1 MKKNVIFFVIVFIII
16 GVSVNAQI
24 IDLFSFELKPEV
36 SIPTFGSEE
45 LFNMGGGASLA
56 MRLSILPFLAPFAEV
71 RYTIH
76 PTILEKSLTL
86 LSTGLGIGLELFP
99 FSIPRLGFGA
109 DLSAGYYMATWEDL
123 SAGDFFFRGAV
134 DVTYRFSSTLS
145 LSLGG
150 SYNHYL
156 SVNDPLYQ
164 GIGVFLSGSIN
175 LGGLRGGTKIKTDSI
190 ELQPIFPIFHAFYDK
205 NTVGTFNL
213 TNQEAGD
220 IQDVRVSFFVKQYM
234 DQPKLSALYPSLGR
248 GKSVEVPLYALF
260 TEDVLRLTEST
271 KVSAEIIIEYS
282 FLGSPHQERI
292 SNTLHLHH
300 RNAMIWDDDRKA
312 ASFVS
317 AKDPAVLRF
326 SKYTAGL
333 IRQEGNSSIN
343 QNLRFA
349 MGLFE
354 GLRLY
359 GLNYVIDPTT
369 PYKELS
375 ANKAALDYLQFPYQT
390 LVYKGGDCDDL
401 SIMYAAVLESVGIKT
416 AFITI
421 PGHIY
426 MAFDLDM
433 EEEEALQTFM
443 NPEELIIRDG
453 RAWMPVEITLLNEGF
468 MKAWLVGS
476 KQWQDN
482 VKNDTAAFLELDQ
495 AWDLYEPVGIP
506 GEDTRITLPET
517 DNLLGAYNASLSRF
531 INREITPRVEILKK
545 EISGS
550 GNNPRLVNKLGV
562 LYARF
567 GMYGKARVQFE
578 QAARRNYALSL
589 SNLGNIEYLEKNYK
603 EALAYYMKALDRRPK
618 DKTAL
623 LGIAR
628 AQYEL
633 ENYPEADS
641 TYAVVQNLYPKLAES
656 YTYLTSVSDGLARA
670 SSAATRRT
678 GGAEWNE
685 E

>member
-433 EEEEALQTFM
+433 EEEEALDAGGDNTSERRIHESLAGWIKAVAGQREERHGCFPGIRPGLGFVRAGRYSRGGHPDNTAG
-443 NPEELIIRDG
+443 NRQPAGRIQRQPEPFHQPGDYPQG
-453 RAWMPVEITLLNEGF
+453 GNTQEGD
-468 MKAWLVGS
+468 LRQR
-476 KQWQDN
+476 KQP
-482 VKNDTAAFLELDQ
+482 AA
-495 AWDLYEPVGIP
+495 G
-506 GEDTRITLPET
+506 
-517 DNLLGAYNASLSRF
+517 
-531 INREITPRVEILKK
+531 
-545 EISGS
+545 
-550 GNNPRLVNKLGV
+550 
-562 LYARF
+562 
-567 GMYGKARVQFE
+567 E
-578 QAARRNYALSL
+578 QA
-589 SNLGNIEYLEKNYK
+589 GC
-603 EALAYYMKALDRRPK
+603 
-618 DKTAL
+618 
-623 LGIAR
+623 
-628 AQYEL
+628 
-633 ENYPEADS
+633 
-641 TYAVVQNLYPKLAES
+641 
-656 YTYLTSVSDGLARA
+656 SVCEIWHVR
-670 SSAATRRT
+670 
-678 GGAEWNE
+678 
-685 E
+685 